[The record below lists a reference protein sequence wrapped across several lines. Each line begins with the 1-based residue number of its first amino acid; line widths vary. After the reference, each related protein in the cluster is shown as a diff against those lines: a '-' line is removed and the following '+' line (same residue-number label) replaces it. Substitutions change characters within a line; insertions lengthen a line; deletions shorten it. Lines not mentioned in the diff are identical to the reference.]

1 MTKAATNLVIVE
13 SPAKAQTIERY
24 LGPDYTVLAS
34 YGHIRDLPQKTKKGS
49 MAVDVENGFTPL
61 YEIIEDK
68 QKRLDDITRAAKK
81 ATSVW
86 LATDLDRE
94 GEAIA
99 WHVAEALGIP
109 EADRRRVTFSEIT
122 KGAILEAFA
131 HPRAIN
137 LDLVNAQQ
145 ARRILDRL
153 VGYRLSPLLS
163 RLVKPKLSAGR
174 VQSVALRLVV
184 ERERAIRAFIPRH
197 YTTVEIGIRP
207 ATASDLIVPA
217 TLIGEKGEILELDPE
232 VAAAAVTR
240 LDGADAVVAE
250 RSEGTRKQRPV
261 PPFTTSTL
269 QQEAGRK
276 HGFRS
281 RVTMQLAQK
290 LYEGVEIGG
299 ERTGLI
305 TYMRTD
311 SPTLSQQAIS
321 DASAVI
327 RERFGPEMVVE
338 GGRQYASKSKN
349 AQEAHE
355 AIRPTNLALTPELA
369 APYIDERELKVYTL
383 IWRRTIASQMPDK
396 LSASTTLIW
405 SAGSDRLKTVATRT
419 LEPGFTAVY
428 LEGRDDEDEDAEAKV
443 PDLPEGSKGNVATV
457 EGVAHATKPEP
468 RFTEPTLVKELE
480 KHGIGRPS
488 TYAAIIERVQEREYV
503 DRDKDNRLR
512 ATRLGETVCD
522 LLTTHFSTFV
532 DLGFTAGMEEELDAV
547 AEGRA
552 NWRDVLQKF
561 WSTFD
566 PLVLEKAQSI
576 GAGEFR
582 NRASEEKCSEGH
594 PMEERL
600 GRFGWYLACT
610 LYPEHAERKSLSKV
624 IGDDT
629 PSGDTPTLE
638 GAGLPCPMCGAEHG
652 GKMAQRRSR
661 FGWFLGCDR
670 YPECKYIPKA
680 EVPAEFKLE
689 FDALCPVC
697 GVEHGGKLGPKK
709 NNKRGTYFYSCNRYP
724 DCKTIRP
731 RPSGA
736 THAECGAVIGKDDEG
751 GVCTKCGARVTLPEV
766 VVVGSV
772 IAGGEPDPLA
782 WVPKRP
788 RRGAAAASDGGAK
801 AATRSKAKPKAK
813 AKAKSKAKAKP
824 KAKAK
829 SKDPATEP
837 VAVEPVAEAPAEQV
851 ETA

>member
-1 MTKAATNLVIVE
+1 
-13 SPAKAQTIERY
+13 
-24 LGPDYTVLAS
+24 
-34 YGHIRDLPQKTKKGS
+34 
-49 MAVDVENGFTPL
+49 
-61 YEIIEDK
+61 
-68 QKRLDDITRAAKK
+68 
-81 ATSVW
+81 
-86 LATDLDRE
+86 
-94 GEAIA
+94 
-99 WHVAEALGIP
+99 VAEALGIP
-109 EADRRRVTFSEIT
+109 EADRHRVTFSEIT

-207 ATASDLIVPA
+207 ASASDMVVPA

-232 VAAAAVTR
+232 VAAAAVAR
-240 LDGADAVVAE
+240 LEGADAVVVE

-327 RERFGPEMVVE
+327 RERFGPEMIVE

-396 LSASTTLIW
+396 ISASTTLIW

-443 PDLPEGSKGNVATV
+443 PDLPEGSKGSVATV
-457 EGVAHATKPEP
+457 EGVPHATKPEP

-488 TYAAIIERVQEREYV
+488 TYAAIIERIQEREYV

-547 AEGRA
+547 
-552 NWRDVLQKF
+552 
-561 WSTFD
+561 
-566 PLVLEKAQSI
+566 AQSI

-670 YPECKYIPKA
+670 YPECRYIPKA

-731 RPSGA
+731 RPTGA

-766 VVVGSV
+766 VVLGSV

-788 RRGAAAASDGGAK
+788 RRGAAAADSGAK
-801 AATRSKAKPKAK
+801 AAAKTKAKPKAK
-813 AKAKSKAKAKP
+813 AKAKTKAKP

-829 SKDPATEP
+829 SKDPAAEP
-837 VAVEPVAEAPAEQV
+837 AAVESVAEAPAEQV
-851 ETA
+851 ETV